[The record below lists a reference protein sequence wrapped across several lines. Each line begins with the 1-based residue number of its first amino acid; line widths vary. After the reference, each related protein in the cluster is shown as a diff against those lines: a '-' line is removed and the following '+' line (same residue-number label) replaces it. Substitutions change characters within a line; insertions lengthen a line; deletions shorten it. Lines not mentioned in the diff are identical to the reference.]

1 MQDLEPEIDDRAW
14 SRFRWYARL
23 VCEMN
28 TSVYPDDV
36 GVHPNTWILL
46 AIRLKGEPF
55 LPSLRRLH
63 MPVDVFKDTI
73 PLLFSLSPTIRVFTF
88 EFDHPWYTR
97 VLGHGLSA
105 SDDTDFLYSF
115 LHLISESSGDP
126 PNASIGHLLEGEAEE
141 VKEHIRSCARLSLL
155 EQLDLSINKTRYTID
170 YSAIR
175 ALSRLSSLH
184 TLALTIGLPA
194 QGSPMTPLFAG
205 FAGLANLSLGY
216 LPITALSEILTTSP
230 SLWRDLQRGLQT
242 SGLLGL
248 VGLRTTSGARPI
260 GSRWAKS
267 ARRV

>member
-46 AIRLKGEPF
+46 ATRLQGEAF

-115 LHLISESSGDP
+115 LRLISESSGDP
-126 PNASIGHLLEGEAEE
+126 LNASIGHLLEGEAEE
-141 VKEHIRSCARLSLL
+141 VKEHIRSCARPSVL
-155 EQLDLSINKTRYTID
+155 EQLDLSINKTRYTVD

-175 ALSRLSSLH
+175 SLSRHSSLH

-194 QGSPMTPLFAG
+194 QDSPMTPLFAG
-205 FAGLANLSLGY
+205 FARLVNLSLGY
-216 LPITALSEILTTSP
+216 LPVTALNEILTTSP
-230 SLWRDLQRGLQT
+230 SLWTSSLRSVDLETGTRARD
-242 SGLLGL
+242 
-248 VGLRTTSGARPI
+248 RTLPAIPI
-260 GSRWAKS
+260 SEFQHQLS
-267 ARRV
+267 LC